1 MTINDLLR
9 ITRNLKSQDSWC
21 QFREP
26 GNTGR
31 GNAERKSIKIAR
43 ASSSRAACR
52 MWLLHGAVVRFYAH
66 GTSRRSNPPSRASRE
81 QPVATL
87 LLTSL
92 RLLPPLSLHP
102 DSRLVRIVAY
112 GVAALVGAT
121 PSGSTGIPFHSV
133 QPFNDAPDCL
143 SNLRPS
149 ASLSTICIPFHPSQL
164 PRQMRTRRLQIN
176 DTNFSRMLLFSHS
189 SLLSSPLK
197 TFKLQVCSFHFPDNT
212 VLYVLLFT
220 RSRTHEHEDVT

>member
-1 MTINDLLR
+1 
-9 ITRNLKSQDSWC
+9 
-21 QFREP
+21 
-26 GNTGR
+26 
-31 GNAERKSIKIAR
+31 
-43 ASSSRAACR
+43 

-143 SNLRPS
+143 SN
-149 ASLSTICIPFHPSQL
+149 

-212 VLYVLLFT
+212 VRETGIKRQTNERAGAAARAREEPSPAFAKERTQNAPVSSFPGVPVCNCVQAFHSPD
-220 RSRTHEHEDVT
+220 RSPRRYTDQNVPNYLQAPEGPTLNFANKLQIL